1 MFFSNFFNKLKN
13 FFFSSANTP
22 DNSLENNPVDDAIFF
37 SEEEPNRDKKPLNN
51 TRAIP
56 QAKALESESQ
66 NPALAR
72 SIHQVN
78 SITELSRA
86 IKTAAPRDTIILTRA
101 GRYGKV
107 KLTNKSQLTIKA
119 LNTDMPIE
127 ASFFIDGNSQQ
138 IVLENMQLWHNIANA
153 SQIIIT
159 AKTTHS
165 ITVQHCILSTV
176 AVKRSTMLN
185 AYAGNP
191 RSWNNGIR
199 MLGNN
204 GRIINNNLINLNLA
218 ISQTGPNT
226 LVKHNHIQ
234 FYTEDAIRVSHH
246 GVKIEHNTIY
256 DSVTKRAGQNA
267 HKDAIQLIPPEERFN
282 GGTLNNVTITGNII
296 QSNSAAVASHEQ
308 GTVQGIFGSDGH
320 FVNTVI
326 TDNIIAVN
334 SDHGITLNGVK
345 NARISNNRILDQTP
359 TDHFQPGIKL
369 YLTRISKGG
378 KQSWLATLSYSVH
391 LSGNQAAILNTP
403 KEAYTVKDAGDNRIK
418 TFSHDLAR
426 GSAPIII
433 RNNRSAPVARSLLPA
448 QQKSLSAK
456 IRPQQDTATEK
467 VVAKP
472 KKQTGTIH
480 KKTLY
485 TINNKTELT
494 QAITHATEG
503 DTLLINKADNYG
515 TIRLRHKKGI
525 CLKAADNHLII
536 NAHVLIEGES
546 HDITLENMNLWYSES
561 NWKPVI
567 LSTPS
572 TRHIQIK
579 NCLISSVAVTPNNA
593 THHLP
598 EQIAQWIT
606 GIWLRGTHNHIENNQ
621 IVNTSTGITASGR
634 HTRIENNLIQFYT
647 EKGIRVFNH
656 DIQVQHNTLYN
667 AIHKP
672 QGQHHSCTAI
682 QLTPPEGRFIAGE
695 LKNITLSNNTI
706 QFNSPDATITKH
718 RQGNLQGITG
728 KDGYMIDILISDN
741 TITVNT
747 EHGIVL
753 HGTSNLTLTGN
764 KVFDNAV
771 DDQFMSGIRLY
782 YTRTIDI
789 KGSLEQVWQKDRF
802 YSVKYS
808 DNNASVFNIPDKGYQ
823 SSDKGGNQFTLHTN
837 EEGHGKNPVVV

>member
-1 MFFSNFFNKLKN
+1 MFFSNLFNTLKGFFFN
-13 FFFSSANTP
+13 SPNTL
-22 DNSLENNPVDDAIFF
+22 DNRLENNARDDAIFF
-37 SEEEPNRDKKPLNN
+37 NEEEPSHENKPLSNAN
-51 TRAIP
+51 TIP
-56 QAKALESESQ
+56 QAKALEPEPQ

-72 SIHQVN
+72 STHQVS
-78 SITELSRA
+78 SITQLSRA
-86 IKTAAPRDTIILTRA
+86 IKTAAPRDTIIITRA
-101 GRYGKV
+101 GRYGKIR
-107 KLTNKSQLTIKA
+107 LTNKSQLTIKA

-127 ASFFIDGNSQQ
+127 ASFFIDGSSQQ

-185 AYAGNP
+185 TYSGNP

-204 GRIINNNLINLNLA
+204 GQIINNNLINLNLA

-234 FYTEDAIRVSHH
+234 FYTEDAIRVNHH

-267 HKDAIQLIPPEERFN
+267 HKDAIQLIPPEDRFN
-282 GGTLNNVTITGNII
+282 GGSLNNITITGNII
-296 QSNSAAVASHEQ
+296 QSNSAAVANHEH

-369 YLTRISKGG
+369 YLTRTSKGG

-391 LSGNQAAILNTP
+391 LSGNQAAILNIP
-403 KEAYTVKDAGDNRIK
+403 SEAYTVKDAGDNRIK
-418 TFSHDLAR
+418 TFSHNLAR
-426 GSAPIII
+426 GHSPIII
-433 RNNRSAPVARSLLPA
+433 RNNRSAPVARGLLPA

-456 IRPQQDTATEK
+456 ILPPQKSAAIPETKTHKAT
-467 VVAKP
+467 V
-472 KKQTGTIH
+472 H
-480 KKTLY
+480 S
-485 TINNKTELT
+485 INNKADLT
-494 QAITHATEG
+494 LAITDAIEG
-503 DTLLINKADNYG
+503 DTLLINKAGNYG
-515 TIRLRHKKGI
+515 TIRLMHKKGI
-525 CLKAADNHLII
+525 HLKAADKHLTI
-536 NAHVLIEGES
+536 NAHILIEGES
-546 HDITLENMNLWYSES
+546 HDITVENMNLWYSED
-561 NWKPVI
+561 NWRPVI

-572 TRHIQIK
+572 THHIQIK
-579 NCLISSVAVTPNNA
+579 NCLISSVAVTPSNA
-593 THHLP
+593 TNSLSG
-598 EQIAQWIT
+598 QVAQWVT
-606 GIWLRGTHNHIENNQ
+606 GIWLRGTHNHIEKNQ
-621 IVNTSTGITASGR
+621 IVNTSSGIIASGR
-634 HTRIENNLIQFYT
+634 HTLIENNLIQFYT

-656 DIQVQHNTLYN
+656 DIQVQYNTFYD

-672 QGQHHSCTAI
+672 KSKHHSSTAI
-682 QLTPPEGRFIAGE
+682 QLTPPEGRFTAGE

-706 QFNSPDATITKH
+706 QLSSSNVTVTEQM
-718 RQGNLQGITG
+718 QGNLQGITG
-728 KDGYMIDILISDN
+728 KEGYMIDMLINDN
-741 TITVNT
+741 TITINT
-747 EHGIVL
+747 KHGIVL
-753 HGTSNLTLTGN
+753 HGVSNLTLNGN
-764 KVFDNAV
+764 KVLDYAT
-771 DDQFMSGIRLY
+771 DDHLRSGIRLY

-789 KGSLEQVWQKDRF
+789 KGSREQSWQRNRP
-802 YSVKYS
+802 YSITYS
-808 DNNASVFNIPDKGYQ
+808 NNKAQVFNIPDAGYQ
-823 SSDKGGNQFTLHTN
+823 RTDKGGNHFDVHTT
-837 EEGHGKNPVVV
+837 EEGSGKNPIIVA

>member
-1 MFFSNFFNKLKN
+1 
-13 FFFSSANTP
+13 
-22 DNSLENNPVDDAIFF
+22 
-37 SEEEPNRDKKPLNN
+37 
-51 TRAIP
+51 
-56 QAKALESESQ
+56 
-66 NPALAR
+66 
-72 SIHQVN
+72 
-78 SITELSRA
+78 
-86 IKTAAPRDTIILTRA
+86 
-101 GRYGKV
+101 
-107 KLTNKSQLTIKA
+107 
-119 LNTDMPIE
+119 MPIE

-138 IVLENMQLWHNIANA
+138 IILENMQLWHNIANA

-204 GRIINNNLINLNLA
+204 GQIINNNLINLNLA

-256 DSVTKRAGQNA
+256 DSVMKRTGQNA
-267 HKDAIQLIPPEERFN
+267 HKDAIQLIPPEDRFN
-282 GGTLNNVTITGNII
+282 GGALNNITITGNII
-296 QSNSAAVASHEQ
+296 QSNSAAVANHEH

-320 FVNTVI
+320 FVNTTI

-391 LSGNQAAILNTP
+391 LSGNQAAILNIP
-403 KEAYTVKDAGDNRIK
+403 NEAYTVKDVGDNRIK
-418 TFSHDLAR
+418 TFSHNLTR
-426 GSAPIII
+426 GNSAIII
-433 RNNRSAPVARSLLPA
+433 RNNRSASVTRSLLPA

-456 IRPQQDTATEK
+456 ILPQQKTEPEEVK
-467 VVAKP
+467 AKP
-472 KKQTGTIH
+472 NKKTNATH
-480 KKTLY
+480 KKTVY
-485 TINNKTELT
+485 TINNKTDLT
-494 QAITHATEG
+494 QAITQATEG
-503 DTLLINKADNYG
+503 DTLLINKAGNYG

-525 CLKAADNHLII
+525 CLKAADNHLTI
-536 NAHVLIEGES
+536 NAHILIEGKS
-546 HDITLENMNLWYSES
+546 HDITLENMNLWYSEN

-572 TRHIQIK
+572 THHIQIK

-593 THHLP
+593 TKGLAG
-598 EQIAQWIT
+598 QIAQWIT
-606 GIWLRGTHNHIENNQ
+606 GIWLRGTHNHIKNNQ
-621 IVNTSTGITASGR
+621 IVNTSTGITASGC
-634 HTRIENNLIQFYT
+634 HTQIENNLIQFYT
-647 EKGIRVFNH
+647 EKGIRIFNH
-656 DIQVQHNTLYN
+656 DIQVQHNTLYDAVN
-667 AIHKP
+667 KP
-672 QGQHHSCTAI
+672 QGKHYNSTAI
-682 QLTPPEGRFIAGE
+682 QLTPPEERFAAGE
-695 LKNITLSNNTI
+695 LKNITISSNTI
-706 QFNSPDATITKH
+706 QLSSPNTTVAKH
-718 RQGNLQGITG
+718 MQGNLQGITG
-728 KDGYMIDILISDN
+728 KDGYMIDMLINDN
-741 TITVNT
+741 IITTNT

-753 HGTSNLTLTGN
+753 CGASKLTLTGN
-764 KVFDNAV
+764 KVFNHEV
-771 DDQFMSGIRLY
+771 DAQLISGIRLY

-789 KGSLEQVWQKDRF
+789 KGSLKQVWQKNRS
-802 YSVKYS
+802 YSVSYS
-808 DNNASVFNIPDKGYQ
+808 DNSAPVFNIPNEGYQ
-823 SSDKGGNQFTLHTN
+823 SSDKGGNHFGIHTT
-837 EEGHGKNPVVV
+837 EEGRGKNPMVV

>member
-1 MFFSNFFNKLKN
+1 MFFSNLFSKLKG
-13 FFFSSANTP
+13 FFFSSANAP
-22 DNSLENNPVDDAIFF
+22 DNSLENNDRNDAIFF
-37 SEEEPNRDKKPLNN
+37 SEEEPSHDSKPVNS
-51 TRAIP
+51 TRGIP
-56 QAKALESESQ
+56 QAKSLEPEAQ
-66 NPALAR
+66 NAAFAR

-107 KLTNKSQLTIKA
+107 RLTNKSQLTIKA

-165 ITVQHCILSTV
+165 VTVQHCILSTV

-204 GRIINNNLINLNLA
+204 GQIINNNLINLNLA

-296 QSNSAAVASHEQ
+296 QSNSAAVANHEQ

-320 FVNTVI
+320 FVNTII

-359 TDHFQPGIKL
+359 ADHFQPGIKL
-369 YLTRISKGG
+369 YLTRISKRGR
-378 KQSWLATLSYSVH
+378 QSWLAILSYSVH

-418 TFSHDLAR
+418 TFSHNLAR
-426 GSAPIII
+426 GNSPIII
-433 RNNRSAPVARSLLPA
+433 RNNRSAPVARSLLPV

-456 IRPQQDTATEK
+456 IPPQQKTEPK
-467 VVAKP
+467 AKP
-472 KKQTGTIH
+472 NKKINAAH
-480 KKTLY
+480 KKTVH

-494 QAITHATEG
+494 QAITQATEG
-503 DTLLINKADNYG
+503 DTLLINKAGNYG

-525 CLKAADNHLII
+525 CLKATDNHLTI
-536 NAHVLIEGES
+536 NAHILIDGES
-546 HDITLENMNLWYSES
+546 HNITLENMNLWYSES

-572 TRHIQIK
+572 THHIHIK
-579 NCLISSVAVTPNNA
+579 NCLISSVAVTPDNA
-593 THHLP
+593 THGLSG
-598 EQIAQWIT
+598 QIAQWIT
-606 GIWLRGTHNHIENNQ
+606 GIWLRGTHNHIKNNQ

-634 HTRIENNLIQFYT
+634 HTQIENNLIQFYT

-656 DIQVQHNTLYN
+656 DIQVQHNTLYD
-667 AIHKP
+667 AINKP
-672 QGQHHSCTAI
+672 QSKHYNCTAI
-682 QLTPPEGRFIAGE
+682 QLTPPEGRFAAGE

-706 QFNSPDATITKH
+706 QLNSSNATVAEH
-718 RQGNLQGITG
+718 MQGNLQGITG
-728 KDGYMIDILISDN
+728 KNGYMIDMFINDN

-764 KVFDNAV
+764 KVFDNTV
-771 DDQFMSGIRLY
+771 DEQLISGIRLY

-789 KGSLEQVWQKDRF
+789 KGSLEQVWQKNRS
-802 YSVKYS
+802 YSVSYS
-808 DNNASVFNIPDKGYQ
+808 DNSAPVFNVPDEGYQ
-823 SSDKGGNQFTLHTN
+823 SSDKGGNHFDIHTK
-837 EEGHGKNPVVV
+837 EAGQGKNPMIV